1 MYDVNYDEFEPVDPS
16 DGGTYST
23 AMPERKRHVG
33 LAIGMSLLAVALC
46 AGITAASLFS
56 VRIERRGGS
65 TSVIFTERKSDIP
78 VSEAADAPPVDSV
91 PEPEVVVRH
100 PAREESSPLQE
111 LYEQLQPCVVSVV
124 PDYSALDNPVAA
136 EGSACTGVVMSA
148 DGYIITC
155 YHAIAQTGAV
165 KVSLSDGAS
174 YVAAKVGSDPLT
186 DLAVLKIEADGLTA
200 ASFGD
205 SDQLAVG
212 EQVLSLSRGEDAR
225 LGSVM
230 TEGIV
235 CALGRDLDFNGR
247 AISVLQTDAGT
258 AGGYGAP
265 IVNRRG
271 EVVGIRVRSVA
282 TLQEGELALAVPIGT
297 ARSIVDQLIENGFI
311 PGQPTLSFKSLPMPS
326 AARTYY
332 GLPAGAFVESLDPG
346 GAAEQAGVMVG
357 DVITGVDGLDV
368 SSFEELD
375 SYVKNNC
382 RAGDVV
388 VLRIYRANLSREV
401 KEFYLELTLDEIRR

>member
-111 LYEQLQPCVVSVV
+111 LYEQLQPCVASVV

-186 DLAVLKIEADGLTA
+186 DLAVLKIEAEGLTA

-346 GAAEQAGVMVG
+346 GAAELAGVMVG

>member
-78 VSEAADAPPVDSV
+78 VSEVAEAPHVDSV

-111 LYEQLQPCVVSVV
+111 LYEQLQPCVASVV

-346 GAAEQAGVMVG
+346 GAAELAGVMAG
-357 DVITGVDGLDV
+357 DVITGIDGQDV

>member
-111 LYEQLQPCVVSVV
+111 LYEQLQPCVASVV

-212 EQVLSLSRGEDAR
+212 EQVLSLSRGEDER
-225 LGSVM
+225 LGSVL

-247 AISVLQTDAGT
+247 AISVMQTDAGV
-258 AGGYGAP
+258 AGGYGGP
-265 IVNRRG
+265 VVNRRG

-346 GAAEQAGVMVG
+346 GAAELAGVMVG

>member
-65 TSVIFTERKSDIP
+65 TSVIFTERRSDIP

-111 LYEQLQPCVVSVV
+111 LYEQLQPCVASVV

-346 GAAEQAGVMVG
+346 GAAELAGVMVG

>member
-56 VRIERRGGS
+56 VRIERKGGS

-78 VSEAADAPPVDSV
+78 VSEVAEAPHVDSV

-100 PAREESSPLQE
+100 PEREASSPTQE
-111 LYEQLQPCVVSVV
+111 LYTRLQSCVASVV
-124 PDYSALDNPVAA
+124 PDYSALDNPMAA
-136 EGSACTGVVMSA
+136 EGSACTGVVMSP

-165 KVSLSDGAS
+165 KVSLSDGTS

-212 EQVLSLSRGEDAR
+212 EQVLSLSRGEDER
-225 LGSVM
+225 MGSVL

-247 AISVLQTDAGT
+247 AISVMQTDAGV
-258 AGGYGAP
+258 AGGYGGP
-265 IVNRRG
+265 VVNRRG

-282 TLQEGELALAVPIGT
+282 SLQDGALALAVPIGT
-297 ARSIVDQLIENGFI
+297 AKSIVDQLIENGFI

-346 GAAEQAGVMVG
+346 GAAELAGIMAG
-357 DVITGVDGLDV
+357 DVITGIDGQDV

-388 VLRIYRANLSREV
+388 TLRVYRANLSREV

>member
-111 LYEQLQPCVVSVV
+111 LYEQLQPCVASVV

-136 EGSACTGVVMSA
+136 EGSACTGVVMSP

-165 KVSLSDGAS
+165 KVSLSDGTS
-174 YVAAKVGSDPLT
+174 YVAAKVGSD
-186 DLAVLKIEADGLTA
+186 
-200 ASFGD
+200 
-205 SDQLAVG
+205 
-212 EQVLSLSRGEDAR
+212 SRGEDER
-225 LGSVM
+225 LGSVL

-247 AISVLQTDAGT
+247 AISVMQTDAGV
-258 AGGYGAP
+258 AGGYGGP
-265 IVNRRG
+265 VVNRRG

-282 TLQEGELALAVPIGT
+282 SLQDGALALAVPIGT
-297 ARSIVDQLIENGFI
+297 AKSIVDQLIENGFI

-346 GAAEQAGVMVG
+346 GAAELAGIMAG
-357 DVITGVDGLDV
+357 DVITGIDGQDV

-388 VLRIYRANLSREV
+388 TLRVYRANLSREV

>member
-111 LYEQLQPCVVSVV
+111 LYEQLQPCVASVV
-124 PDYSALDNPVAA
+124 PDYSALDNPGAA

-186 DLAVLKIEADGLTA
+186 DLAVLKIEAEGLTA

-332 GLPAGAFVESLDPG
+332 GLPAGAFVESLGPG
-346 GAAEQAGVMVG
+346 GAAELAGVMVG

>member
-111 LYEQLQPCVVSVV
+111 LYEQLQPCVASVV

-212 EQVLSLSRGEDAR
+212 EQVLSISRGEDAR

-346 GAAEQAGVMVG
+346 GAAELAGVMVG

>member
-56 VRIERRGGS
+56 VRIERKGGS

-78 VSEAADAPPVDSV
+78 VSEVAEAPHVDSV

-100 PAREESSPLQE
+100 PEREASSPTQE
-111 LYEQLQPCVVSVV
+111 LYTRLQSCVASVV
-124 PDYSALDNPVAA
+124 PDYSALDNPMAA
-136 EGSACTGVVMSA
+136 EGSACTGVVMSP

-165 KVSLSDGAS
+165 KVSLSDGTS

-212 EQVLSLSRGEDAR
+212 EQVLSLSRGEDER
-225 LGSVM
+225 LGSVL

-247 AISVLQTDAGT
+247 AISVMQTDAGV
-258 AGGYGAP
+258 AGGYGGP
-265 IVNRRG
+265 VVNRRG

-282 TLQEGELALAVPIGT
+282 SLQDGALALAVPIGT
-297 ARSIVDQLIENGFI
+297 AKSIVDQLIENGFI

-346 GAAEQAGVMVG
+346 GAAELAGIMAG
-357 DVITGVDGLDV
+357 DVITGIDGQDV

-388 VLRIYRANLSREV
+388 TLRVYRANLSREV

>member
-56 VRIERRGGS
+56 VRIERKGGS

-78 VSEAADAPPVDSV
+78 VSEVAEAPHVDSV

-100 PAREESSPLQE
+100 PEREASSPTQE
-111 LYEQLQPCVVSVV
+111 LYTRLQPCVASVV
-124 PDYSALDNPVAA
+124 PDYSALDNPMAA
-136 EGSACTGVVMSA
+136 EGSACTGVVMSP

-165 KVSLSDGAS
+165 KVSLSDGTS

-282 TLQEGELALAVPIGT
+282 TLQEGALALAVPIGT
-297 ARSIVDQLIENGFI
+297 AKSIVDQLIENGFI

>member
-111 LYEQLQPCVVSVV
+111 LYEQLQPCVASVV
-124 PDYSALDNPVAA
+124 PDYSALDNPLAA

-186 DLAVLKIEADGLTA
+186 DLAVLKIEAEGLTA

-346 GAAEQAGVMVG
+346 GAAELAGVMVG